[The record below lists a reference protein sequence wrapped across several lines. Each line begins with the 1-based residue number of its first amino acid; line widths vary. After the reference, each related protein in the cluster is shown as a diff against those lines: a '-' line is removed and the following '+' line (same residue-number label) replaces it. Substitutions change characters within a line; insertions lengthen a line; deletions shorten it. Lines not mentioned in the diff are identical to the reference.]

1 MAANPKDPRT
11 KRRQAVGDDPNRMS
25 VAPQPIPGMPQGKG
39 NMMNYPAEDV
49 AGQMGQRMGS
59 GPYQFPY
66 GDLGQGMGPA
76 VEPVG
81 FTENSGLPQFMVPGR
96 QLNSNNMQPQPDP
109 AQMAELE
116 PMYEMASAE
125 GLTMPG
131 GINNG
136 QPVSYNVT
144 PMGPTGFSAS
154 PAPGAMP
161 AEMQYSMPDSLPLQG
176 GDSMGMSM
184 GRGGGRN
191 QQA

>member
-11 KRRQAVGDDPNRMS
+11 KRRQAAGDDPNKMS

-39 NMMNYPAEDV
+39 NMMNYPVEDIN
-49 AGQMGQRMGS
+49 GQMGQRIGS
-59 GPYQFPY
+59 GSYQFPY
-66 GDLGQGMGPA
+66 GDLGTGVGPA

-81 FTENSGLPQFMVPGR
+81 FTQNSNMPQNMVPGR
-96 QLNSNNMQPQPDP
+96 MLNTNNLQPQPDQQ
-109 AQMAELE
+109 QMEMME
-116 PMYEMASAE
+116 PNYEMASAA
-125 GLTMPG
+125 GMTMPG

-136 QPVSYNVT
+136 QPVSYNIT
-144 PMGPTGFSAS
+144 PLGPTGNQAT

-161 AEMQYSMPDSLPLQG
+161 AQMQYSMPDSLPLQG
-176 GDSMGMSM
+176 GGSMGMST